1 MRAVLRKPVTKIV
14 PQPKKDLKKES
25 KGIFVIRGGKPL
37 VGEIVLRGA
46 KNAVPK
52 AMVAALL
59 TDEPCV
65 INNVPEVHDIDI
77 VREMI
82 HLMGGEAEH
91 IGEGKLRIVA
101 RQLHPANAMQLKSVA
116 GKSRIPPLF
125 CGPLLARYGEVTVP
139 APGGCQIG
147 SRPLNF
153 HIDILRK
160 LGATVEEMPDGG
172 LTARADHLKG
182 AKLELEYSS
191 VGATE
196 QAILASVLAEGVTEI
211 KNAAVEPEVI
221 DLVAVLQKMGAI
233 ISVDTDRIITVLGVS
248 RLRGFEH
255 NILPDRIEAASWA
268 CAALATKGRI
278 FVRNAQQ
285 LDMMTFLNKYRQ
297 LGGEFEVKS
306 DGILFK
312 KGENGLHSIAIE
324 TDVHPGFMTDWQ
336 PPFVILLTQAH
347 GGSIIHETVYENRFG
362 YVKALQ
368 EMGAKIH
375 LYHECLGSRHCRF
388 GMRNHVH
395 SAVVTGP
402 TELHGAEITIPD
414 LRAGFSYVIAALAA
428 KGISTLH
435 NIGILERGYEHF
447 VEKLKALGADVVER

>member
-1 MRAVLRKPVTKIV
+1 MPITAKKSAQKIM
-14 PQPKKDLKKES
+14 PQPKKKME
-25 KGIFVIRGGKPL
+25 GTFVIRGGKPL
-37 VGEIVLRGA
+37 IGEVTLHGA
-46 KNAVPK
+46 KNCVPK

-59 TDEPCV
+59 TQEPCIIDNIPHV
-65 INNVPEVHDIDI
+65 ADIGI
-77 VREMI
+77 VSEMI
-82 HLMGGEAEH
+82 RLMGGEVETIADRK
-91 IGEGKLRIVA
+91 IKVTA
-101 RQLHPANAMQLKSVA
+101 KNLHPANAVQLKSIA
-116 GKSRIPPLF
+116 GKSRIPVLF
-125 CGPLLARYGEVTVP
+125 CGPLLARYGEGSVP

-153 HIDILRK
+153 HVDILRK
-160 LGATVEEMPDGG
+160 LGATVEELPDGG
-172 LTARADHLKG
+172 LTARAEGLRG

-233 ISVDTDRIITVLGVS
+233 ISVDTERVITVLGVKK
-248 RLRGFEH
+248 LRGFEH
-255 NILPDRIEAASWA
+255 KIIPDRIEAASWA

-306 DGILFK
+306 DGIVFK

-336 PPFVILLTQAH
+336 PPFMIVLTQAD
-347 GGSIIHETVYENRFG
+347 GASIIHETVYENRFG

-368 EMGAKIH
+368 EMGAKVH

-402 TELHGAEITIPD
+402 TELHGAEITVPD

-428 KGISTLH
+428 KGTSTLH
-435 NIGILERGYEHF
+435 NIGILERGYGHF
-447 VEKLKALGADVVER
+447 LEKLKALGADVVEK